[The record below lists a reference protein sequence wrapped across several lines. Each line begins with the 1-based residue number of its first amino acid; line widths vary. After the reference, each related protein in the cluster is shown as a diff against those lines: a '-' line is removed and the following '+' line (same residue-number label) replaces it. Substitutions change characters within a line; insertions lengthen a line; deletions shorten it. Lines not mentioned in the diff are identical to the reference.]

1 MENQCTKQQLELVE
15 CNAIRDIKELK
26 EREKVNKQTKEKEED
41 VLSLHVSHWIF
52 FLTIKI
58 VIETLLIVPGPK
70 SCEANK
76 VFGRKT
82 SR

>member
-1 MENQCTKQQLELVE
+1 MEDQCTKQQLELVE
-15 CNAIRDIKELK
+15 CNAIRDIRELK
-26 EREKVNKQTKEKEED
+26 EREEVNNHTKGKEAD

-52 FLTIKI
+52 FLTIKM
-58 VIETLLIVPGPK
+58 VIETLLVVPGPK

>member
-15 CNAIRDIKELK
+15 CNAIRDIRELK
-26 EREKVNKQTKEKEED
+26 EREEANKQTKGKEAD

-58 VIETLLIVPGPK
+58 VIETLLAVPGPK

-76 VFGRKT
+76 VFSGKT